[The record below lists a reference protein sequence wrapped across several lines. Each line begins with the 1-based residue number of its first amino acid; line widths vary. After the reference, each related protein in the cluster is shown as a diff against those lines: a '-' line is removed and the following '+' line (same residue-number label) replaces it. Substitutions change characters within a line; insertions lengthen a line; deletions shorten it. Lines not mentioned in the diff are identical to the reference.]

1 MRYTEKLRKYKIRF
15 FLFVEQ
21 ILAFALYT
29 NLFNL
34 VKNVLS
40 DFKQIK

>member
-21 ILAFALYT
+21 ILAFTLYT

-34 VKNVLS
+34 VKNVPS
-40 DFKQIK
+40 DFKRIK